1 MTILEL
7 IKKVNLDESVDVV
20 DNTSKYI
27 KHLEK
32 EITENKELIDELRG
46 SYIRIKRN
54 IDKVLVRK
62 Y

>member
-1 MTILEL
+1 MSVLEL

-32 EITENKELIDELRG
+32 EIKENNELIEELRG
-46 SYIRIKRN
+46 SYIRIKRD
-54 IDKVLVRK
+54 IDTMLARK